1 METKDIKQLQYENK
15 KLKKEY
21 GRLLEEV
28 QRLRVFEKET
38 KLPSSIYL
46 KRLIDSNI
54 KKEFYRA
61 QNETYIK
68 DRARKYVEPLYI

>member
-28 QRLRVFEKET
+28 QR
-38 KLPSSIYL
+38 
-46 KRLIDSNI
+46 
-54 KKEFYRA
+54 
-61 QNETYIK
+61 
-68 DRARKYVEPLYI
+68 